1 MMGDENNLLQ
11 TQLENEPK
19 KCTITACT
27 DSTDQHSLQC
37 LKCKRKVHYQCT
49 LLPLYQLQ
57 QYLTFGS
64 NYKKFTC
71 KNCVIIQEDLRE
83 IISTKPNVKACQIE
97 TLNFELES
105 QKNLVKSYT
114 NEISFLKEK
123 LKKLE
128 KEEEDNPTKKRKRN
142 QQEEDIILLNETLS
156 SEIKQLRQESK
167 TLKTLLDERETA
179 LDETLTK
186 LNDSENE
193 AVTKKLDQGELLEE
207 MKNIMNHRI
216 DQMEN
221 KIENL
226 IEEKIEEKQRKGN
239 ISSFAE
245 TLKQNLTGETIEN
258 AIKVSRNNEKIQKIE
273 QTKRENNLIIHGV
286 YEFGQT
292 DKEKEKEDQTFIKS
306 FLEVIGVNVLPISVT
321 RIGKIQDGRIRPIKL
336 VMNSLENKDRIMS
349 RLVNLK
355 YAEERFK
362 RLSVKDDYT
371 VEERQLIKIWHQKAE
386 ERNTNEN
393 TTMWKV
399 RGTPKNGLRIVK
411 VIKNQVRN
419 QLDQN
424 TYSWGTETMETTV
437 ETN

>member
-1 MMGDENNLLQ
+1 M
-11 TQLENEPK
+11 
-19 KCTITACT
+19 
-27 DSTDQHSLQC
+27 
-37 LKCKRKVHYQCT
+37 
-49 LLPLYQLQ
+49 
-57 QYLTFGS
+57 
-64 NYKKFTC
+64 
-71 KNCVIIQEDLRE
+71 
-83 IISTKPNVKACQIE
+83 
-97 TLNFELES
+97 
-105 QKNLVKSYT
+105 
-114 NEISFLKEK
+114 
-123 LKKLE
+123 
-128 KEEEDNPTKKRKRN
+128 
-142 QQEEDIILLNETLS
+142 LNETLS

-193 AVTKKLDQGELLEE
+193 AVTKKLDQSELLEE

>member
-1 MMGDENNLLQ
+1 M
-11 TQLENEPK
+11 
-19 KCTITACT
+19 
-27 DSTDQHSLQC
+27 
-37 LKCKRKVHYQCT
+37 RK
-49 LLPLYQLQ
+49 
-57 QYLTFGS
+57 
-64 NYKKFTC
+64 
-71 KNCVIIQEDLRE
+71 
-83 IISTKPNVKACQIE
+83 
-97 TLNFELES
+97 
-105 QKNLVKSYT
+105 
-114 NEISFLKEK
+114 
-123 LKKLE
+123 
-128 KEEEDNPTKKRKRN
+128 
-142 QQEEDIILLNETLS
+142 
-156 SEIKQLRQESK
+156 
-167 TLKTLLDERETA
+167 
-179 LDETLTK
+179 
-186 LNDSENE
+186 
-193 AVTKKLDQGELLEE
+193 
-207 MKNIMNHRI
+207 
-216 DQMEN
+216 
-221 KIENL
+221 
-226 IEEKIEEKQRKGN
+226 KIEEKQRKGN
-239 ISSFAE
+239 ISSFEE